1 MSTAAM
7 LLAAGTTAWAVTY
20 TAISSV
26 ALIRASR
33 AELAPPREEQSDVL
47 LVRPCTGD
55 DATLEPALRSTA
67 ALKHRG
73 PLRVLLTVE
82 SRQDAAWPIIR
93 RAARWLRDHGV
104 QASAVV
110 APTLAYN
117 RKVGQLA
124 EVTRTTEASIVMCVD
139 ADVDLSGFEL
149 DAFIAPLDSGSAGA
163 VWAPPI
169 EVGEMSGWGDRASSA
184 VLGASMHA
192 FGLLGEL
199 DEGGLVGKT
208 FAVRTIALRDI
219 GGFDDLTEHLGEDME
234 LARRLGARNWP
245 TVMVR
250 MPVRAIGTGRSMEAT
265 LARYTR
271 WLWVIRAQR
280 PSLLAS
286 YPLLL
291 AAAPLLLLLSAILA
305 ATGPEW
311 TLGWSLGLATIVIA
325 TRIGV
330 ALGAAIPRGRLLAAA
345 TFEWLLADLVLLT
358 AFARVLGRPEV
369 TWRGRTLRL
378 GHGGRLA
385 ALESRTG

>member
-1 MSTAAM
+1 MSAATLLLTAGTAAW
-7 LLAAGTTAWAVTY
+7 AATY

-26 ALIRASR
+26 ALVRASR
-33 AELAPPREEQSDVL
+33 HGRAPRRACEVDVL
-47 LVRPCTGD
+47 LIRPCTGD

-73 PLRVLLTVE
+73 RVRVLLTVD
-82 SRQDAAWPIIR
+82 SRVDAAWPVVR
-93 RAARWLRDHGV
+93 RTARWLREHGV

-124 EVTRTTEASIVMCVD
+124 EVTRATDASVVMCVD
-139 ADVDLSGFEL
+139 ADVDLAGFDL
-149 DAFIAPLDSGSAGA
+149 DTFITPLASGSAAA

-169 EVGEMSGWGDRASSA
+169 EVGEVNGWGDRASAA

-208 FAVRTIALRDI
+208 FAVRTAALRDV
-219 GGFDDLTEHLGEDME
+219 GGFDTLTEHLGEDME
-234 LARRLGARNWP
+234 LARRLRAQDWP
-245 TVMVR
+245 TTMVR
-250 MPVRAIGTGRSMEAT
+250 TPVRAIGTGRSMEAT

-280 PSLLAS
+280 PRLLAS

-291 AAAPLLLLLSAILA
+291 AAAPLLLLLLA
-305 ATGPEW
+305 VLATLAP
-311 TLGWSLGLATIVIA
+311 GWALGLATMVVA
-325 TRIGV
+325 TRVAV
-330 ALGAAIPRGRLLAAA
+330 ALGAAVPRGRLLAAA
-345 TFEWLLADLVLLT
+345 THEWLLADLVLLA
-358 AFARVLGRPEV
+358 AFARALRRPEV

-378 GHGGRLA
+378 DEGGRLA
-385 ALESRTG
+385 ALEPHTP

>member
-1 MSTAAM
+1 MSAAAM
-7 LLAAGTTAWAVTY
+7 LLTAGTTAWAVTY
-20 TAISSV
+20 TAVSSV
-26 ALIRASR
+26 ALIRAGR
-33 AELAPPREEQSDVL
+33 AERAPTRRQQADVL
-47 LVRPCTGD
+47 LIRPCTGD

-67 ALKHRG
+67 ALKHQG
-73 PLRVLLTVE
+73 ALRVLLTVE
-82 SRQDAAWPIIR
+82 SRVDAAWPLIR

-124 EVTRTTEASIVMCVD
+124 EVTRTAETDIVMCVD
-139 ADVDLSGFEL
+139 ADVDLSGFDL
-149 DAFIAPLDSGSAGA
+149 DAFVAPLASGSAGA

-169 EVGEMSGWGDRASSA
+169 EVGEVNGWGDRASCA

-208 FAVRTIALRDI
+208 FAVRTEALRDV
-219 GGFDDLTEHLGEDME
+219 GGFDELTEHLGEDME
-234 LARRLGARNWP
+234 LARRLRARNWP
-245 TVMVR
+245 TAMVR

-280 PSLLAS
+280 PSLLVS

-291 AAAPLLLLLSAILA
+291 AAAPLLLLLLA
-305 ATGPEW
+305 LLAVAGPAW
-311 TLGWSLGLATIVIA
+311 TLGWALGLGTMVIA
-325 TRIGV
+325 TRVGV

-345 TFEWLLADLVLLT
+345 TYEWLLADVVLLT
-358 AFARVLGRPEV
+358 AFVRALGRPEV
-369 TWRGRTLRL
+369 VWRGRTLRL
-378 GHGGRLA
+378 GQGGRLA
-385 ALESRTG
+385 ALEPHTG